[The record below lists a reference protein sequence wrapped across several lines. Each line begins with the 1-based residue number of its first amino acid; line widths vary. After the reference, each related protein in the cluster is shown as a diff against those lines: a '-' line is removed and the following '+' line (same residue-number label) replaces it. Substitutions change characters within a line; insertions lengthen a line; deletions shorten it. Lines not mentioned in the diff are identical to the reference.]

1 VKKTKSSTAMAY
13 HEELNIAHKGLVSIQ
28 RQIPG
33 NFITW
38 SRTFERNGIPS
49 EVVCKALPD
58 YGVPHGIDNDVLLA
72 VQEAFMEQGC
82 PEDNR
87 VRVSMYRLL
96 QLCGME
102 DDGNRRKDVR
112 RSLDRLRSTTY
123 WVSELWRNHSKG
135 HWTTATFNLVA
146 GLSYD
151 RDIND
156 PDGARQLVIT
166 LAEEIAGSIRDGY
179 VKPVRLE
186 VLRMLNQPA
195 RAAYRVL
202 DALRHHPEDP
212 DQRTDVLQINLM
224 DLAVHFGL
232 TSERPE
238 IIRRGLDPIHE
249 ELTKVKVLSR
259 VELIGRGKK
268 QEVTYVFG
276 EATREADSHLTQ
288 LLIDAGL
295 AKGPAEK
302 LAMEFPANV
311 KEGAELARAI
321 LNSEY
326 RTRVRSKGALI
337 VDVVRTYG
345 TGKYSWPDGVK
356 PGRVIEQAKAEV
368 KQRAL
373 FEEALITAQP
383 LTLED
388 LAKSVQFLLKINAQ
402 DLMGLPFETL
412 EELQRDALGKM
423 DGERRLVAARA
434 KTLLREAVTIS

>member
-1 VKKTKSSTAMAY
+1 MKKSKSDQAVAY

-38 SRTFERNGIPS
+38 SRTFERNGVPS

-72 VQEAFMEQGC
+72 IQEAFMEQGC
-82 PEDNR
+82 SEDNR
-87 VRVSMYRLL
+87 VRITMYRLL

-123 WVSELWRNHSKG
+123 WVSELWRDHRKG
-135 HWTTATFNLVA
+135 HWTTATFNLVT
-146 GLSYD
+146 GLAYD
-151 RDIND
+151 RDLDD
-156 PDGARQLVIT
+156 PDGARHLVIT
-166 LAEEIAGSIRDGY
+166 LPDEIASSIRDGY
-179 VKPVRLE
+179 VKPVRLA

-202 DALRHHPEDP
+202 DALRHHPEEP
-212 DQRTDVLQINLM
+212 ERRTDVLQINLM
-224 DLAVHFGL
+224 DLAVHFGF
-232 TSERPE
+232 TSDRPE
-238 IIRRGLDPIHE
+238 IIRRSLEPIHE
-249 ELTKVKVLSR
+249 ELLNIKVLSR
-259 VELIGRGKK
+259 VDLTGRGKK

-276 EATREADSHLTQ
+276 EATREADRRLTQ
-288 LLIDAGL
+288 LLVDAGL

-302 LAMEFPANV
+302 LAVEYPANIQ
-311 KEGAELARAI
+311 EGVQLARAI

-337 VDVVRTYG
+337 VDVIRTYG
-345 TGKYSWPDGVK
+345 SGKYSWPDGVN
-356 PGRVIEQAKAEV
+356 PSRVVDQGRAEQKS
-368 KQRAL
+368 RPRS
-373 FEEALITAQP
+373 EEDVLSVQP

-402 DLMGLPFETL
+402 ELMELPFERL
-412 EELQRDALGKM
+412 EYLKCEALGKLEN
-423 DGERRLVAARA
+423 DRRLVAEKARQW
-434 KTLLREAVTIS
+434 LREEASAG

>member
-1 VKKTKSSTAMAY
+1 VKKTKSSTAMTY

-38 SRTFERNGIPS
+38 TRTFERNGIPS

-72 VQEAFMEQGC
+72 IQEAFMEQGC

-96 QLCGME
+96 QLCGMD

-151 RDIND
+151 RDIDD
-156 PDGARQLVIT
+156 PDGARYLVIT

-238 IIRRGLDPIHE
+238 IIRRSLDPIHE
-249 ELTKVKVLSR
+249 ELTNVKVLSR
-259 VELIGRGKK
+259 VELNGRGKK
-268 QEVTYVFG
+268 QELTYVFG
-276 EATREADSHLTQ
+276 EATKEADSHLTQ

-302 LAMEFPANV
+302 LAMEYPANV
-311 KEGAELARAI
+311 KEGAELAKAI

-345 TGKYSWPDGVK
+345 SGKYSWPDGVK
-356 PGRVIEQAKAEV
+356 PERVIEQAKAEV
-368 KQRAL
+368 KQRML
-373 FEEALITAQP
+373 FEEALVSAQP

-388 LAKSVQFLLKINAQ
+388 LAKSVQFLLKISAQ

-412 EELQRDALGKM
+412 EVLQKEALGKM
-423 DGERRLVAARA
+423 DGERRLVAAKA
-434 KTLLREAVTIS
+434 KQLLRGVDTAN

>member
-1 VKKTKSSTAMAY
+1 MKKAKSGTAMAY

-58 YGVPHGIDNDVLLA
+58 YGVPHGIDNDVRLA

-87 VRVSMYRLL
+87 IRISMYRLL
-96 QLCGME
+96 QLCGMD

-146 GLSYD
+146 GLAYD
-151 RDIND
+151 RDVDD
-156 PDGARQLVIT
+156 PDGARHLVIT
-166 LAEEIAGSIRDGY
+166 LAEEIATSIRDGY

-186 VLRMLNQPA
+186 VLRLLNQPA

-238 IIRRGLDPIHE
+238 IIRRSLDPIHE

-259 VELIGRGKK
+259 VELNGRGKK
-268 QEVTYVFG
+268 QDVTYVFG
-276 EATREADSHLTQ
+276 EATREADSQLTQ

-302 LAMEFPANV
+302 LAMEYPANNR
-311 KEGAELARAI
+311 EGAELAKAI

-345 TGKYSWPDGVK
+345 SGKYSWPDGVK

-368 KQRAL
+368 KQRLL
-373 FEEALITAQP
+373 FEEALVSAQP

-388 LAKSVQFLLKINAQ
+388 LAKSVQFLLKISAQ
-402 DLMGLPFETL
+402 DLMALPFETL
-412 EELQRDALGKM
+412 EELQREALGKM
-423 DGERRLVAARA
+423 DSDRQVVAR
-434 KTLLREAVTIS
+434 KVKQLLRTASNMN

>member
-1 VKKTKSSTAMAY
+1 MAMAY

-87 VRVSMYRLL
+87 VRTSMYRLL
-96 QLCGME
+96 QLCGMD

-135 HWTTATFNLVA
+135 HWTTVTFNLVA
-146 GLSYD
+146 GLAYD
-151 RDIND
+151 RDVDD

-166 LAEEIAGSIRDGY
+166 LADEIATSIRDGY

-186 VLRMLNQPA
+186 VLRLLNQPA

-202 DALRHHPEDP
+202 DALRHHAEDP

-224 DLAVHFGL
+224 ELAVHFGL

-238 IIRRGLDPIHE
+238 IIRRSLDPIHE

-259 VELIGRGKK
+259 VELNGRGKK
-268 QEVTYVFG
+268 QDVTYVFG
-276 EATREADSHLTQ
+276 EATREADGQLTQ

-302 LAMEFPANV
+302 LAMEYPANV
-311 KEGAELARAI
+311 TEGAELAKAI

-345 TGKYSWPDGVK
+345 SGKYSWPDGVK

-368 KQRAL
+368 KQRTL
-373 FEEALITAQP
+373 FEEALVSAQP

-388 LAKSVQFLLKINAQ
+388 LAKSVQFLLKISAQ
-402 DLMGLPFETL
+402 DLMALPFETL
-412 EELQRDALGKM
+412 EELQREALGKM
-423 DGERRLVAARA
+423 DSERQVVAR
-434 KTLLREAVTIS
+434 KVKQLLRTVTASSMN

>member
-1 VKKTKSSTAMAY
+1 
-13 HEELNIAHKGLVSIQ
+13 
-28 RQIPG
+28 
-33 NFITW
+33 
-38 SRTFERNGIPS
+38 
-49 EVVCKALPD
+49 
-58 YGVPHGIDNDVLLA
+58 
-72 VQEAFMEQGC
+72 
-82 PEDNR
+82 
-87 VRVSMYRLL
+87 
-96 QLCGME
+96 ME

-146 GLSYD
+146 GLAYD
-151 RDIND
+151 RDVDD

-166 LAEEIAGSIRDGY
+166 LAEEIAASIRDGY

-202 DALRHHPEDP
+202 DALRYHPENP
-212 DQRTDVLQINLM
+212 DQRTDVLQIKLM

-238 IIRRGLDPIHE
+238 IIRRSLDPIHE
-249 ELTKVKVLSR
+249 ELIKIKVLSR
-259 VELIGRGKK
+259 VELNGRGKK
-268 QEVTYVFG
+268 QDVTYVFG
-276 EATREADSHLTQ
+276 EANREADSQLTQ
-288 LLIDAGL
+288 LLIEAGL

-302 LAMEFPANV
+302 LAMEYPANV
-311 KEGAELARAI
+311 KDGAELARAI

-345 TGKYSWPDGVK
+345 SGKYSWPDGVK
-356 PGRVIEQAKAEV
+356 PGRVVEQAKAEV

-373 FEEALITAQP
+373 FEEALVSAQP

-402 DLMGLPFETL
+402 ELMGLPFETL
-412 EELQRDALGKM
+412 EELQKDALGKM
-423 DGERRLVAARA
+423 DGERRLVAQRA
-434 KTLLREAVTIS
+434 KQLLREAPALI

>member
-1 VKKTKSSTAMAY
+1 MKKAKSGTAMAY

-87 VRVSMYRLL
+87 IRISMYRLL
-96 QLCGME
+96 QLCGMD

-146 GLSYD
+146 GLAYD
-151 RDIND
+151 RDVDD
-156 PDGARQLVIT
+156 PDGARHLVIT
-166 LAEEIAGSIRDGY
+166 LAEEIATSIRDGY

-186 VLRMLNQPA
+186 VLRLLNQPA

-238 IIRRGLDPIHE
+238 IIRRSLDPIHE

-259 VELIGRGKK
+259 VELNGRGKK
-268 QEVTYVFG
+268 QDVTYVFG
-276 EATREADSHLTQ
+276 EATREADSQLTQ

-302 LAMEFPANV
+302 LAMEYPANIR
-311 KEGAELARAI
+311 EGAELAKAI

-345 TGKYSWPDGVK
+345 SGKYSWPDGVK

-368 KQRAL
+368 KQRLL
-373 FEEALITAQP
+373 FEEALVSAQP

-388 LAKSVQFLLKINAQ
+388 LAKSVQFLLKISAQ
-402 DLMGLPFETL
+402 DLMALPFETL
-412 EELQRDALGKM
+412 EELQREALGKM
-423 DGERRLVAARA
+423 DSDRQVVAR
-434 KTLLREAVTIS
+434 KVKQLLRTASNMN

>member
-1 VKKTKSSTAMAY
+1 
-13 HEELNIAHKGLVSIQ
+13 
-28 RQIPG
+28 
-33 NFITW
+33 
-38 SRTFERNGIPS
+38 
-49 EVVCKALPD
+49 
-58 YGVPHGIDNDVLLA
+58 
-72 VQEAFMEQGC
+72 MEQGC

-87 VRVSMYRLL
+87 VRTSMYRLL
-96 QLCGME
+96 QLCGMD

-135 HWTTATFNLVA
+135 HWTTVTFNLVA
-146 GLSYD
+146 GLAYD
-151 RDIND
+151 RDVND

-166 LAEEIAGSIRDGY
+166 LADEIATSIRDGY

-186 VLRMLNQPA
+186 VLRLLNQPA

-202 DALRHHPEDP
+202 DALRHHAEDP

-224 DLAVHFGL
+224 ELAVHFGL

-238 IIRRGLDPIHE
+238 IIRRSLDPIHE

-259 VELIGRGKK
+259 VELNGRGKK
-268 QEVTYVFG
+268 QDVTYVFG
-276 EATREADSHLTQ
+276 EATREADGQLTQ
-288 LLIDAGL
+288 LLIDVGL

-302 LAMEFPANV
+302 LAMEYPANV
-311 KEGAELARAI
+311 TEGAELAKAI
-321 LNSEY
+321 LSSEY

-345 TGKYSWPDGVK
+345 SGKYSWPDGVK

-368 KQRAL
+368 KQRTL
-373 FEEALITAQP
+373 FEEALVSAQP

-388 LAKSVQFLLKINAQ
+388 LAKSVQFLLKISAQ
-402 DLMGLPFETL
+402 DLMALPFETL
-412 EELQRDALGKM
+412 EELQREALGKM
-423 DGERRLVAARA
+423 DSERQVVAR
-434 KTLLREAVTIS
+434 KVKQLLRTASSMN

>member
-1 VKKTKSSTAMAY
+1 MKKTKPSTAMAY

-33 NFITW
+33 NFIAW
-38 SRTFERNGIPS
+38 SRTYERNGIPS

-72 VQEAFMEQGC
+72 VQEAFMELGC

-87 VRVSMYRLL
+87 VPVTMYRLL

-123 WVSELWRNHSKG
+123 WVSELWRNHSRDQ
-135 HWTTATFNLVA
+135 WTTATFNLVA
-146 GLSYD
+146 GLAYE
-151 RDIND
+151 RDATD
-156 PDGARQLVIT
+156 PDSARNLVIT

-186 VLRMLNQPA
+186 ILRMLNQPA

-212 DQRTDVLQINLM
+212 EQRTDVLQINLM

-238 IIRRGLDPIHE
+238 IIRRSLDPIHE
-249 ELTKVKVLSR
+249 ELIRIKVLSR
-259 VELIGRGKK
+259 VELTGRGKK
-268 QEVTYVFG
+268 QELTYVFG
-276 EATREADSHLTQ
+276 ETTREADSHLTQ
-288 LLIDAGL
+288 LLLDAGL
-295 AKGPAEK
+295 ARGPAEK
-302 LAMEFPANV
+302 LAMEYPANV
-311 KEGAELARAI
+311 TEGAELARAI

-356 PGRVIEQAKAEV
+356 PGRVVEQAKAEI

-373 FEEALITAQP
+373 LEETLVSAQP

-388 LAKSVQFLLKINAQ
+388 LAKSVQFLLKVNAQ

-412 EELQRDALGKM
+412 AELRREALGKM
-423 DGERRLVAARA
+423 DSERQLVAQKARQ
-434 KTLLREAVTIS
+434 LLREMF